1 MKLIIVE
8 SPAKAKTIE
17 GYLGKDYKVLATY
30 GHLRDL
36 PKSKLGIDLETFSPE
51 YVIPTKSR
59 KTVTALKKEAAKA
72 ELVILATDE
81 DREGEAI
88 SWHTVQALGL
98 ENQNSKIKN
107 QKYTRITFHEITK
120 SAILDAVANP
130 RDIKKCLVDAQQGR
144 RVLDRLVGYNLSP
157 LLWKKIRRGLSAGR
171 VQSVAVK
178 LIVDREREIEA
189 FKPDE
194 YWEIFAYLKKDQEFE
209 TKLTKKDGKKIE
221 AKNKKE
227 SNQILKDIDGAD
239 FIVESVEAK
248 KKNQNPVPPFIT
260 SSLQQEAARRL
271 HFTAK
276 KTMMLAQRL
285 YEGKSLPGKGSTGL
299 ITYMR
304 TDSLNLSA
312 QALDEA
318 RKYISENFG
327 KDYLPDQPQFYKK
340 KVKGA
345 QEAHEA
351 IRPTSFFHTPE
362 SLKDCVEPDE
372 LKLYE
377 LIWKRA
383 LASQMTPQVMEL
395 TGADIKAASYTFRA
409 NGRRV
414 LFDGFAKLYMESKEA
429 KDNILPELKEGDKCD
444 LVKIDPQ
451 QKFTKPPARYSEATL
466 VKALEENGIGRPSTY
481 APTISTIKERGYV
494 RLENRYFIPE
504 EIGFIVNDLLV
515 KNFPEIVNIEFTAQ
529 MEAELDDVAEDK
541 IAWREPIKEFWTPF
555 EAELGKAEATIEK
568 INTDEA
574 TDEICDVCGKP
585 MVIKTGRFGKFL
597 ACTGFPDCKNTKA
610 INKPLG
616 KCPKCEEG
624 DIIQRRTKKGRT
636 FYGCSRYPDCDWA
649 AWKLPKE

>member
-1 MKLIIVE
+1 V
-8 SPAKAKTIE
+8 
-17 GYLGKDYKVLATY
+17 
-30 GHLRDL
+30 
-36 PKSKLGIDLETFSPE
+36 
-51 YVIPTKSR
+51 
-59 KTVTALKKEAAKA
+59 
-72 ELVILATDE
+72 
-81 DREGEAI
+81 
-88 SWHTVQALGL
+88 
-98 ENQNSKIKN
+98 
-107 QKYTRITFHEITK
+107 
-120 SAILDAVANP
+120 
-130 RDIKKCLVDAQQGR
+130 
-144 RVLDRLVGYNLSP
+144 
-157 LLWKKIRRGLSAGR
+157 
-171 VQSVAVK
+171 
-178 LIVDREREIEA
+178 
-189 FKPDE
+189 
-194 YWEIFAYLKKDQEFE
+194 
-209 TKLTKKDGKKIE
+209 
-221 AKNKKE
+221 
-227 SNQILKDIDGAD
+227 
-239 FIVESVEAK
+239 VESVEAK

-260 SSLQQEAARRL
+260 STLQQEAARKLR
-271 HFTAK
+271 FTAK
-276 KTMMLAQRL
+276 KTMSLAQRL
-285 YEGKSLPGKGSTGL
+285 YEGKSVPGEGGHVGL

-304 TDSLNLSA
+304 TDSLNLST

-318 RKYISENFG
+318 RKYINQNFG
-327 KDYLPDQPQFYKK
+327 KEYLPDQAQFYRK

-351 IRPTSFFHTPE
+351 IRPTSFFRTPE
-362 SLKDCVEPDE
+362 SLRDCLEPDE

-377 LIWKRA
+377 LVWKRA

-395 TGADIKAASYTFRA
+395 TGADIKAGAYTFRA
-409 NGRRV
+409 NGKRV
-414 LFDGFAKLYMESKEA
+414 LFDGFAKLYMESKEE

-515 KNFPEIVNIEFTAQ
+515 KNFPEIVNVEFTAQ

-541 IAWREPIKEFWTPF
+541 IPWKEPIKEFWTPF
-555 EAELGKAEATIEK
+555 EAELGKAEQTIEK

-610 INKPLG
+610 INKPMG